1 MNTISATPVLWLPP
15 EKCANSAEV
24 AFMAQEVALF
34 LTLGPESD
42 GIRQCIHRLVM
53 APNKRA
59 SKVYV
64 LDLVLLRL

>member
-1 MNTISATPVLWLPP
+1 MT
-15 EKCANSAEV
+15 
-24 AFMAQEVALF
+24 QEVALF
-34 LTLGPESD
+34 LTLGPESY

>member
-1 MNTISATPVLWLPP
+1 
-15 EKCANSAEV
+15 
-24 AFMAQEVALF
+24 MAQEVALF

-64 LDLVLLRL
+64 FDLVLLRL